1 MNLRAKIASRFG
13 QTLTALIVINAT
25 AAAYA
30 IVDLTPT
37 PGEYKAEGI
46 TYHQLIFKDDE
57 QKISYDLP
65 HGWSYR
71 FDAGRI
77 LLSPADTPFAEA
89 SIEARA
95 LPKPQ
100 PFDQPTIDR
109 LSQQVLTTLPPN
121 SEAITITKSEQNP
134 VLLNGNLSYEIV
146 ASYKT
151 MGSVFQ
157 RTVLFINVPGTQ
169 LIFKLSARKSDFER
183 LYGIFRA
190 SVLTWQPVEAA
201 EAEIGRLKT
210 NKPSA
215 Q

>member
-1 MNLRAKIASRFG
+1 
-13 QTLTALIVINAT
+13 VI
-25 AAAYA
+25 
-30 IVDLTPT
+30 
-37 PGEYKAEGI
+37 
-46 TYHQLIFKDDE
+46 
-57 QKISYDLP
+57 
-65 HGWSYR
+65 
-71 FDAGRI
+71 
-77 LLSPADTPFAEA
+77 
-89 SIEARA
+89 
-95 LPKPQ
+95 
-100 PFDQPTIDR
+100 
-109 LSQQVLTTLPPN
+109 TTLPPN